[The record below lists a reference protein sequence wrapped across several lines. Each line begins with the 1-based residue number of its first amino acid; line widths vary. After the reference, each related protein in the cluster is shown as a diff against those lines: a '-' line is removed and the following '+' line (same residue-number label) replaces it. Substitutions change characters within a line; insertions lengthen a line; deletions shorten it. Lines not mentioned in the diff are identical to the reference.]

1 VDWVTLATVG
11 VAVVAAA
18 VHDSTLP
25 IVDCAC
31 SACGPTFQRSLEGET
46 GVAVSGL
53 PKAVTMA
60 VKVAKEEV
68 VVVVVAAA
76 AGASSVLVVVVAD
89 AVGADV
95 AGAGAAG
102 AAGAAVLVVQQA
114 VSAVLPSL
122 CRGLQVHGCGR
133 QLPQRRWRL
142 AVSR

>member
-1 VDWVTLATVG
+1 MKLATVG

-18 VHDSTLP
+18 VHDSTLL

-31 SACGPTFQRSLEGET
+31 SACGPAFQRSLEGET
-46 GVAVSGL
+46 GAAVSGL
-53 PKAVTMA
+53 PEAATMA
-60 VKVAKEEV
+60 VKVATTV

-76 AGASSVLVVVVAD
+76 AGASTVLVVVVAD

-95 AGAGAAG
+95 AAAG

-122 CRGLQVHGCGR
+122 CRGLQVHGCGC

-142 AVSR
+142 AVSH